1 MSDLIEW
8 LRPQY
13 RDIRTLDDG
22 TIVATV
28 DLMFT
33 RAICIDLTRTGY
45 DKRFCFDD
53 RALAD
58 AEFAKLQTGDDEP
71 AGFIARR

>member
-1 MSDLIEW
+1 MSLVEW

-13 RDIRTLDDG
+13 RDIRTLEDG

-28 DLMFT
+28 DLMYT
-33 RAICIDLTRTGY
+33 RAICLDLTRTGY
-45 DKRFCFDD
+45 GKRFCFENRD
-53 RALAD
+53 LAD
-58 AEFAKLQTGDDEP
+58 SEFAKLQTGDDEP